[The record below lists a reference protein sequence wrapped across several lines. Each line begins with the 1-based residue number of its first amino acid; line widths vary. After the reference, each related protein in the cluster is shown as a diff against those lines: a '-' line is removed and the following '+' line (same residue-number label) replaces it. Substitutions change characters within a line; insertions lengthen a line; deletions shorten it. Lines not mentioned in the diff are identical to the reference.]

1 MAEPMYRK
9 IAQDLREKIESDVI
23 VPGDQLPTELVL
35 RDRYGAS
42 RNTIRDAVRLLM
54 SLGLVE
60 TRPGQGTFA
69 VKRREPFVTTL
80 TADSETGLSGG
91 EDERAFAEVRE
102 RGRTA
107 SASLPRVEVRSA
119 PGYIADRL
127 RVPVGTTIITMR
139 QERYIDRTPWSV
151 QITAYPMELVA
162 QGAADL
168 LKAQDIP
175 GGVNCYLNEK
185 LGLRQI
191 GHRDR
196 VLVRLPDEDEARF
209 LQLPDD
215 GSVSVISVIRT
226 GYRDSAEGP
235 VPFRVTFTV
244 YPADR
249 NQLII
254 NSGAVPAEPAAPA
267 SDARYQA
274 NNACQLHGDS

>member
-9 IAQDLREKIESDVI
+9 IAQDLREQIESGLI
-23 VPGDQLPTELVL
+23 APGEQLPTELVL

-42 RNTIRDAVRLLM
+42 RNTVRDAVKWLM
-54 SLGLVE
+54 TRGLVE

-69 VKRREPFVTTL
+69 VKRLEPFVTTL
-80 TADSETGLSGG
+80 TADPESGLGGG
-91 EDERAFAEVRE
+91 EGERAFAEVRE
-102 RGRTA
+102 RGRTL
-107 SASLPRVEVRSA
+107 SASMPRVEVQSA
-119 PGYIADRL
+119 PAYIADRL
-127 RVPVGTTIITMR
+127 RIPAGTTIITRR
-139 QERYIDRTPWSV
+139 QERYIDRTAWSV
-151 QITAYPMELVA
+151 QTTAYPMELVTL
-162 QGAADL
+162 GAADL

-175 GGVNCYLNEK
+175 GGVNRYLNEK

-196 VLVRLPDEDEARF
+196 VLVRPPDDDEARF

-226 GYRDSAEGP
+226 GYRDGAEGP

-254 NSGAVPAEPAAPA
+254 NSGAVPKEPAAPA

-274 NNACQLHGDS
+274 NNAFQVHGDA